1 MEKFVRSIEPEYI
14 SKNVKYEDEDNENAA
29 KDHRMFN
36 NCKLYCEGA
45 HKPTFR
51 GYFHLISLLLFPYI
65 FWKYWELTSGSQSD
79 NTRTFGIEF
88 YLAMFLV
95 FAGFAT
101 ILISALYHTVCWNVK
116 QEILINK
123 MDHFVLIIFVMS
135 IFYPILLLTFSEEV
149 AWIGYLFCAII
160 TGLTGW
166 NLYGTMYGRP
176 SLFRM
181 MSVPFSQV
189 PIFYY
194 YHKFMT
200 DFEWK
205 AFWTCAISQI
215 VGVIIFVKEFTI
227 FDPNIIGF
235 HEIYHVTTIISMV
248 AAYMMNYSIIE
259 RFQMSKSNIE
269 KE

>member
-1 MEKFVRSIEPEYI
+1 MEYFFHSIEPEYI
-14 SKNVKYEDEDNENAA
+14 SKNVIYEDEDERKNAA
-29 KDHRMFN
+29 KDGRMFN

-45 HKPTFR
+45 HKPVFR
-51 GYFHLISLLLFPYI
+51 GYFHALALLLFPYI
-65 FWKYWELTSGSQSD
+65 VWKYWDLTNKTGG
-79 NTRTFGIEF
+79 FAF
-88 YLAMFLV
+88 YLAMFL
-95 FAGFAT
+95 FFSGFAT
-101 ILISALYHTVCWNVK
+101 ILTSALYHTVNWNVE

-123 MDHFVLIIFVMS
+123 MDHAILMIFVMS
-135 IFYPILLLTFSEEV
+135 IFYPVLLLAFSEEV
-149 AWIGYLFCAII
+149 KWIGYLFLAII

-166 NLYGTMYGRP
+166 NLYGTFYGRP

-189 PIFYY
+189 PILYY
-194 YHKFMT
+194 YYKFMT

-205 AFWTCAISQI
+205 AFWVCAISQI
-215 VGVIIFVKEFTI
+215 VGVIIFVKEFTV

>member
-14 SKNVKYEDEDNENAA
+14 SKNVKYEDESNENAT
-29 KDHRMFN
+29 KDDRMFN

-65 FWKYWELTSGSQSD
+65 FWKYWELTGE
-79 NTRTFGIEF
+79 TGGFEF

-205 AFWTCAISQI
+205 AFWACAISQI
-215 VGVIIFVKEFTI
+215 VGVLIFVKEFTI
-227 FDPNIIGF
+227 FDPDIIGF
-235 HEIYHVTTIISMV
+235 HEIYHFTTIISMV

-259 RFQMSKSNIE
+259 RFLTSKSNIE